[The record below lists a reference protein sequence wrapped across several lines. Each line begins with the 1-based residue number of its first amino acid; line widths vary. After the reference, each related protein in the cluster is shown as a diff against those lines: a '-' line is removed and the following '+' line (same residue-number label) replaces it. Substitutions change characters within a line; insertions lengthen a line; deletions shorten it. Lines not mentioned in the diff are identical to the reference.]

1 VTKTDITGLASTAQ
15 LTRRAGQTKYFGS
28 FAADARAF
36 LGHRTFHQ
44 EDKERRREHDNGEQ
58 PEAVEIGQRR
68 CLLVAQVLQRLPRQP
83 PTSPE
88 VCLVPK
94 RCRRAWLDYRG
105 TKRRRDRA
113 SELTDRREHY
123 PPMSEQN
130 ANFLEVLIGQMA
142 ESVKIYGVFSK
153 SPRILG
159 HAELFQPASDQIGTS
174 SAPRVANTHQRAS
187 NRLSASVVA
196 WLLDR
201 G

>member
-1 VTKTDITGLASTAQ
+1 LVHSPPIRAPFSATERFIKKTKNVAASMTTANSQ
-15 LTRRAGQTKYFGS
+15 K
-28 FAADARAF
+28 
-36 LGHRTFHQ
+36 
-44 EDKERRREHDNGEQ
+44 
-58 PEAVEIGQRR
+58 
-68 CLLVAQVLQRLPRQP
+68 
-83 PTSPE
+83 
-88 VCLVPK
+88 
-94 RCRRAWLDYRG
+94 G